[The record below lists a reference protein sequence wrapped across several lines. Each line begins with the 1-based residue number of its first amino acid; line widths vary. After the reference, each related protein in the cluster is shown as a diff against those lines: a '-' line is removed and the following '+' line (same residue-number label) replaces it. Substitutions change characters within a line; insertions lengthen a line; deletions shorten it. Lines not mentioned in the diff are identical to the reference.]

1 LLRLFEYWWI
11 SAIDHEVSVMNIRIQ
26 NLPPGVTVE
35 EISEFI
41 GASDEIEDIL
51 LSEAGNADNVIAMIR
66 VNTSQAG
73 ASAMAEFIDGK
84 FFKQRRLSAQALRL
98 LTE

>member
-1 LLRLFEYWWI
+1 
-11 SAIDHEVSVMNIRIQ
+11 MNIRIQ

-35 EISEFI
+35 ELSEFI

-51 LSEAGNADNVIAMIR
+51 SSEAGNADNVIAMINA
-66 VNTSQAG
+66 NTSQSG
-73 ASAMAEFIDGK
+73 ANAMAEFIDGK
-84 FFKQRRLSAQALRL
+84 YFKRRRLSTQALGL